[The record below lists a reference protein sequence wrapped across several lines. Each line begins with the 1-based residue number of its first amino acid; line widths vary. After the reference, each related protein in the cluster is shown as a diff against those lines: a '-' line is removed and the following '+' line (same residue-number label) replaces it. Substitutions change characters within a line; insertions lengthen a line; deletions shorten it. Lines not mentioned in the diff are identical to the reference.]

1 MNANYDLCSSMLSLK
16 ILRISGIVM
25 RSTYSEQKDHT
36 TRHRQ
41 VVAYKKL
48 RAAPRKYQLDVEI
61 VKK

>member
-1 MNANYDLCSSMLSLK
+1 MNAFYDLCSSMLSLK
-16 ILRISGIVM
+16 VLRISGIVM

-48 RAAPRKYQLDVEI
+48 KVIENQT
-61 VKK
+61 